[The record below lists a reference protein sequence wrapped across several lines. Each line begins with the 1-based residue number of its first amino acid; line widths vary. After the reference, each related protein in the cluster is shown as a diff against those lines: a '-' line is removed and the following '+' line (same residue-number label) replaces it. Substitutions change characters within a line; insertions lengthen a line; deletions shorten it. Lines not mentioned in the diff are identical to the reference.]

1 MPMRRPINPTI
12 MRERGYEMEK
22 NQQTLDYIV
31 ECIKESGDDPRAQ
44 IMGYLLTGN
53 DCYITRTGNARG
65 LIQSVDLKQLE
76 QYVVLHKE

>member
-1 MPMRRPINPTI
+1 